1 MERTETQMKILE
13 VGKKE
18 FLEKGFKDAS
28 LNQIVAEAGFTK
40 GAFYGYYPDKTALFE
55 DLVGETASELL
66 TRFKAA
72 QDDYFDLVP
81 EGKAKDSL
89 ELSTQH
95 LHELVAFMYDHFDE
109 FKLILCRAE
118 GTGYAD
124 FIEVLVELEVDRS
137 EEYYALLRKNGMLSG
152 SMTRQLHHMITR
164 AYFTAVCETI
174 VHDMPREEAM
184 KYVDELAIFFHSGWY
199 ALATVLLSAAIYF
212 AGLMCTHLAAFRV
225 ATNIRKAAVTHL
237 IDLPLGYFNA
247 NLTGRL
253 RKQID
258 DNAALTETLL
268 AHTIP
273 DAVGGIVTPI
283 LAVVLL
289 FVFDWRMGLACLIP
303 MIIGLVCLMSM
314 MTGTGMKFFE
324 EYQRA
329 GERISAEATEYVR
342 GIPVVKVFQQT
353 VYSFKSFHAAILSYR
368 DLASGYAMMCRMKPK
383 VFVCDEPTAN
393 LDAAG
398 TRQLA
403 QTLRQLKEQGF
414 TLLIAEHRID
424 WLMGIADRFLYLRD
438 GSIAAEYTPEDLI
451 LLPEADILGM
461 GLRSPR
467 KGMSLPAPSVLDES
481 PAVLKTA
488 GLSKRISKE
497 VIFEDVSLSFPEG
510 KVTAITGQNGAGKTT
525 LAQILCGLA
534 KQTRGHILIDGK
546 KARAA
551 VRRREIYYCGND
563 TSTQFFTASV
573 AEELLLNTRL
583 TEESKSRARSLL
595 KELGLYEYRDAHPS
609 ALSGGQKQ
617 RLAIAC
623 AIFSGRRILILD
635 EPTSGLDGQNM
646 RLIAERLRSEA
657 RRGRT
662 ILVITHD
669 RELIESCCDNVVEVE
684 KRSS

>member
-1 MERTETQMKILE
+1 MTL
-13 VGKKE
+13 
-18 FLEKGFKDAS
+18 
-28 LNQIVAEAGFTK
+28 
-40 GAFYGYYPDKTALFE
+40 KTAIH
-55 DLVGETASELL
+55 SHSLL
-66 TRFKAA
+66 CTKHRKCV
-72 QDDYFDLVP
+72 DR
-81 EGKAKDSL
+81 DSL
-89 ELSTQH
+89 ALSTQH

-283 LAVVLL
+283 LAVGLL

-303 MIIGLVCLMSM
+303 MVIGLVCLMSM

-342 GIPVVKVFQQT
+342 GIPVVKIFQQT

-438 GSIAAEYTPEDLI
+438 GRIAAEYTPEDLL

-461 GLRSPR
+461 GLRSSHEG
-467 KGMSLPAPSVLDES
+467 KCLPAPSVLDES

-488 GLSKRISKE
+488 GLSKRIRKE
-497 VIFEDVSLSFPEG
+497 VIFEDISLSVPEG
-510 KVTAITGQNGAGKTT
+510 GVTAITGQNGAGKTT
-525 LAQILCGLA
+525 LAQILCGLT

-583 TEESKSRARSLL
+583 TEESKSRARNLL
-595 KELGLYEYRDAHPS
+595 NELGLYEYRDAHPS
-609 ALSGGQKQ
+609 ILSGGQKQ

>member
-1 MERTETQMKILE
+1 
-13 VGKKE
+13 
-18 FLEKGFKDAS
+18 
-28 LNQIVAEAGFTK
+28 
-40 GAFYGYYPDKTALFE
+40 
-55 DLVGETASELL
+55 
-66 TRFKAA
+66 
-72 QDDYFDLVP
+72 
-81 EGKAKDSL
+81 
-89 ELSTQH
+89 
-95 LHELVAFMYDHFDE
+95 MYDHFDE

-225 ATNIRKAAVTHL
+225 ATNMRKAAAAHL

-283 LAVVLL
+283 LAVGLL

-303 MIIGLVCLMSM
+303 MVIGLVCLMSM

-398 TRQLA
+398 TKQLA

-438 GSIAAEYTPEDLI
+438 GRIAAEYTPEDLL
-451 LLPEADILGM
+451 LLPEKDILHM

-497 VIFEDVSLSFPEG
+497 VIFEDISLSVPEG
-510 KVTAITGQNGAGKTT
+510 SVTAITGQNGAGKTT

-573 AEELLLNTRL
+573 AEELLLNARL
-583 TEESKSRARSLL
+583 TEENKSRARNLL

-609 ALSGGQKQ
+609 ILSGGQKQ

-623 AIFSGRRILILD
+623 AVFSGRRILILD

-646 RLIAERLRSEA
+646 RLIAERLKSEA
-657 RRGRT
+657 RHGRT

-669 RELIESCCDNVVEVE
+669 RELIESCCDNIVEVE
-684 KRSS
+684 KRSL

>member
-1 MERTETQMKILE
+1 MERTETQRRILE

-72 QDDYFDLVP
+72 QDDYFDLIP
-81 EGKAKDSL
+81 EGRTKDSL

-283 LAVVLL
+283 LAVGLL
-289 FVFDWRMGLACLIP
+289 FVFDWRMGRACLIP

-438 GSIAAEYTPEDLI
+438 GRIAAEYTPEDLL
-451 LLPEADILGM
+451 LLPEKDILHM

-497 VIFEDVSLSFPEG
+497 VIFEDISLSVPEG
-510 KVTAITGQNGAGKTT
+510 SVTAITGQNGAGKTT

-573 AEELLLNTRL
+573 AEELLLNARL
-583 TEESKSRARSLL
+583 TEENKDRAIHLL
-595 KELGLYEYRDAHPS
+595 KEFGLYEYRDTHPS
-609 ALSGGQKQ
+609 TLSGGQKQ

-623 AIFSGRRILILD
+623 AVFSGRRILILD

-646 RLIAERLRSEA
+646 RLIAERLKSEA
-657 RRGRT
+657 RHGRT

-669 RELIESCCDNVVEVE
+669 RELIESCCDNIVEVE

>member
-1 MERTETQMKILE
+1 
-13 VGKKE
+13 
-18 FLEKGFKDAS
+18 
-28 LNQIVAEAGFTK
+28 
-40 GAFYGYYPDKTALFE
+40 
-55 DLVGETASELL
+55 
-66 TRFKAA
+66 
-72 QDDYFDLVP
+72 
-81 EGKAKDSL
+81 
-89 ELSTQH
+89 
-95 LHELVAFMYDHFDE
+95 MYDHFDE

-283 LAVVLL
+283 LAVGLL

-342 GIPVVKVFQQT
+342 GIPVVKIFQQT

-438 GSIAAEYTPEDLI
+438 GRIAAEYTPKDLL
-451 LLPEADILGM
+451 LLPEADTLGM
-461 GLRSPR
+461 GLRSPHEG
-467 KGMSLPAPSVLDES
+467 KSLPAPSVLDES

-488 GLSKRISKE
+488 GLSKRIRRE
-497 VIFEDVSLSFPEG
+497 VIFEDISLSVPEG
-510 KVTAITGQNGAGKTT
+510 GVTAITGQNGAGKTT

-534 KQTRGHILIDGK
+534 RQTRGHILIDGK

-573 AEELLLNTRL
+573 TEELLLNARL
-583 TEESKSRARSLL
+583 TEENKSRARNLL

-609 ALSGGQKQ
+609 TLSGGQKQ

-623 AIFSGRRILILD
+623 AIFSGRGILILD

-646 RLIAERLRSEA
+646 RLIAERLKSEA
-657 RRGRT
+657 QHGRT

-669 RELIESCCDNVVEVE
+669 RELIESCCDNIVEVE

>member
-1 MERTETQMKILE
+1 MTL
-13 VGKKE
+13 
-18 FLEKGFKDAS
+18 
-28 LNQIVAEAGFTK
+28 
-40 GAFYGYYPDKTALFE
+40 KTAIH
-55 DLVGETASELL
+55 SHSLL
-66 TRFKAA
+66 CTKHRKCV
-72 QDDYFDLVP
+72 DR
-81 EGKAKDSL
+81 DSL
-89 ELSTQH
+89 ALSTQH

-438 GSIAAEYTPEDLI
+438 GRIAAEYTPEDLL

-461 GLRSPR
+461 GLRSSHEG
-467 KGMSLPAPSVLDES
+467 KCLPAPSVLDES

-546 KARAA
+546 KARVA

-573 AEELLLNTRL
+573 AEELLLNARL
-583 TEESKSRARSLL
+583 TEENKDRAIHLL
-595 KELGLYEYRDAHPS
+595 KEFGLYEYRDAHPS
-609 ALSGGQKQ
+609 VLSGGQKQ

-623 AIFSGRRILILD
+623 AVFSGRGILILD

-646 RLIAERLRSEA
+646 RLIAERLKSEA
-657 RRGRT
+657 QHDRT

-669 RELIESCCDNVVEVE
+669 RELIESCCDNIVEVE